1 MIRVGTDCS
10 GIEAPIQALKNLG
23 VPFSHEFSSDIDKFC
38 IQSIKANYK
47 PKVLFGDPDGSFP
60 CGDIAKRDIRDVP
73 DIDLYVCGFP
83 CQPFSAAG
91 RKNGFE
97 HKSGNVFWS
106 CFEVINA
113 KKPKYFILENVRGLL
128 SNDKGKTWKTIWE
141 ALNELDDYT
150 VEWKILNTK
159 DYGIP
164 QNRER
169 LFIVGRKGSTPF
181 SWPTSIPLTKK
192 LSEYVDT
199 TITDR
204 KNYSVAREAYI
215 KKYSSHVFLDLCW
228 VSMDNRRKQKMRLGT
243 EIASC
248 ICSSGHIICLGKNMH
263 RDATCGELL
272 QLQGFP
278 SSFKQVV
285 SKTQMNKQ
293 TGNSMSVNVVE
304 RLIGSLLD
312 GSINE

>member
-23 VPFSHEFSSDIDKFC
+23 IPFSHEFSSDIDKYC

-47 PKVLFGDPDGSFP
+47 PKVLFGDPDGAFP
-60 CGDIAKRDIRDVP
+60 GGDITTRDIKDVP

-91 RKNGFE
+91 RKNGFG

-106 CFEVINA
+106 CLEVIKT
-113 KKPKYFILENVRGLL
+113 KKPKYFIIENVKGLL

-141 ALNELDDYT
+141 ALKKLQGYT
-150 VEWKILNTK
+150 IDWKILNTK

-181 SWPTSIPLTKK
+181 NWPSSVPLVRK

-199 TITDR
+199 ENRER
-204 KNYSVAREAYI
+204 KQYSENREAYI

-248 ICSSGHIICLGKNMH
+248 ICARSNIVCLYDGLH
-263 RDATCGELL
+263 RDATRGELL
-272 QLQGFP
+272 QLQGFQDD
-278 SSFKQVV
+278 FNQVV
-285 SKTQMNKQ
+285 SKTQITKQ
-293 TGNSMSVNVVE
+293 IGNSMSVNVLEKIVKS
-304 RLIGSLLD
+304 LI
-312 GSINE
+312 E